1 MARKYDRYGRNR
13 QFRRNPT
20 RGRKFFPNQLPFQD
34 HFRLKSSPTDL
45 KPQSDSAA
53 RRMRETIDAFEP
65 STRKR
70 SREFINQY
78 GRHLLDLGE
87 LGLLAIVGPEMSL
100 AVPIMG
106 LEAILQSKRSLKERA
121 ALAITAPIIFRA

>member
-34 HFRLKSSPTDL
+34 HFRLNHTDL
-45 KPQSDSAA
+45 KPQSDSEA

-65 STRKR
+65 ATRKR

-87 LGLLAIVGPEMSL
+87 LGLLAYVGPEMSL

-106 LEAILQSKRSLKERA
+106 LEAILQSKRSLRERA
-121 ALAITAPIIFRA
+121 ALAVIGPSIFN